1 METTTKIHLVMT
13 INPHDM
19 TMTVAK
25 GDAAGAGTGTGTGTE
40 RTETAGTI
48 VVEAPG
54 TGKRRC
60 KHIVFIPTYDT
71 HWLL

>member
-1 METTTKIHLVMT
+1 METNTKFHLVMT

-25 GDAAGAGTGTGTGTE
+25 GDAVGAGTGTGTE

-48 VVEAPG
+48 VVEAPE
-54 TGKRRC
+54 TGKRRS